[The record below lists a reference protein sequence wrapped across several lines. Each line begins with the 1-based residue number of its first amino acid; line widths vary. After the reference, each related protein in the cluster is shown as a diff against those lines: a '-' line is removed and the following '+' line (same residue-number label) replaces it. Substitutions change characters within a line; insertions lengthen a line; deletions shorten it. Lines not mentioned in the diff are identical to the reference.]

1 MTKQPKVFKI
11 SHSKAKVGRKCQMA
25 YYYKYIRKL
34 RAKSKSRPLMIG
46 TLIHESIESYIKDG
60 TYLGVFKEFRE
71 NTFIKLNVEERALN
85 ADIIDLCKVLVRGW
99 VNRWNRGPYEMLWV
113 EKEFEVEIAPGIV
126 LVGKIDGRCRD
137 KGTGREWL
145 IEHKT
150 CKRMPDEAVRMYD
163 TQTPT
168 YTSVLDVIG
177 EKPVTGVIW
186 DYVRT
191 KMPAIPERLASGL
204 LSQRK
209 NIDTI
214 PEVFMREV
222 HRHGLNPDAY
232 QDIIKGLSD
241 ESFYRR
247 IPYQVSKHQTSRLRE
262 EMIITAHY
270 LQELETKD
278 DYFRNLTR
286 DCSWCDY
293 KDLCYAELRGDDT
306 SYLIKHNFVETSDED
321 QAKGKGKEKEYTGLS
336 EAGD

>member
-1 MTKQPKVFKI
+1 MKKPPEVFKI

-46 TLIHESIESYIKDG
+46 SLVHESIESYIKNG
-60 TYLGVFKEFRE
+60 TYLSVFKEFRE
-71 NTFIKLNVEERALN
+71 NTFVKLNVEERALN

-99 VNRWNRGPYEMLWV
+99 VNRWNRGPYEMIWV
-113 EKEFEVEIAPGIV
+113 EKEFEVEISPGVV

-137 KGTGREWL
+137 KETGREWL

-150 CKRMPDEAVRMYD
+150 CKRMPDESVRMYD

-168 YTSVLDVIG
+168 YTSVLPEIG
-177 EKPVTGVIW
+177 EGPVTGVIW

-191 KMPAIPERLASGL
+191 KMPAIPELLKSGT
-204 LSQRK
+204 LSTRK

-214 PEVFMREV
+214 PEVFLREV
-222 HRHGLNPDAY
+222 NRHGLNPDGY
-232 QDIIKGLSD
+232 KDIISGLSD

-247 IPYQVSKHQTSRLRE
+247 IPYQVSKSQTLRLRE
-262 EMIITAHY
+262 EMIITADY
-270 LQELETKD
+270 LQELECKE

-306 SYLIKHNFVETSDED
+306 SYLIKHNFEEVKDE
-321 QAKGKGKEKEYTGLS
+321 AKGKDKGQKEYTGFS
-336 EAGD
+336 DAGD